1 MVATP
6 LFCRSLFKLLA
17 LDATGEDRFD
27 TGYSSAEG
35 GGALVKD
42 STGTVVWAA
51 P

>member
-6 LFCRSLFKLLA
+6 RFCGLLLKLLA
-17 LDATGEDRFD
+17 LDATGQDRFD
-27 TGYSSAEG
+27 AGNSSAEG

-42 STGTVVWAA
+42 STGTVVWTA